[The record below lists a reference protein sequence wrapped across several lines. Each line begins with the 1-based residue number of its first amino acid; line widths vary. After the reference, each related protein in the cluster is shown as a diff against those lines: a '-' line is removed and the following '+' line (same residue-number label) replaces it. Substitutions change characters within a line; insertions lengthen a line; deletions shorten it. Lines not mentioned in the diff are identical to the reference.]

1 MKTETATLTDPKIC
15 CSNSDFP
22 REVINFQFIAPDAAM
37 KASVA
42 TVVTTTTRKR
52 ILPILTFGS
61 ALPRP

>member
-1 MKTETATLTDPKIC
+1 MLTAPKMC
-15 CSNSDFP
+15 RSNSDFP
-22 REVINFQFIAPDAAM
+22 REVIKVQFIKPDAAM